1 MTSIATTEK
10 SPDLLVIGAG
20 AAGLWTAWKAVNAGL
35 SVTVMEKG
43 RVGDGASGGILGAL
57 MPHRPSH
64 WTASKQFQLEALTSL
79 LSEIEALEEVS
90 GVSCGYR
97 RCGRLMPI
105 DSERRLDE
113 HKGWQQAAAQNWQGA
128 EARWDILDS
137 LPAQLQDLMATALAY
152 DYDSLSARLSPRGLL
167 ASLAAGV
174 RALGGAILEGAAVT
188 DIAAQQAGH
197 VVVAAGHD
205 SFGLLAAAGLPGM
218 GWGVKGEAVLLRPLK
233 RLPPDTPVLYR
244 GGAYVIVHDDG
255 LVAAGSTSERGY
267 HDALP
272 TRATADRLV
281 ADALSLC
288 PALAGAELVE
298 SWAGIRPRAAGRQPL
313 VGPLPGNPRVI
324 TVTGGFKITLG
335 ITHRLADAA
344 LAHVRGEPVN
354 LPKGFSPAEQIISPA
369 LNPRR

>member
-1 MTSIATTEK
+1 MTSIATPDK

-57 MPHRPSH
+57 MPHRPSQ
-64 WTASKQFQLEALTSL
+64 WTASKQFQLEALTGL
-79 LSEIEALEEVS
+79 ASEIALLEEAS
-90 GVSCGYR
+90 GIPCGYR

-105 DSERRLDE
+105 DGERRLEE

-128 EARWDILDS
+128 GARWDILQS
-137 LPAQLQDLMATALAY
+137 LPAKWTDMMAPALAY
-152 DYDSLSARLSPRGLL
+152 DFDSLSARVNPRALL

-174 RALGGAILEGAAVT
+174 RARGGAIVEGAGVSE
-188 DIAAQQAGH
+188 AASLPAGH

-218 GWGVKGEAVLLRPLK
+218 GWGVKGEAVLLRPAK
-233 RLPPDTPVLYR
+233 PLPPDLPILYR
-244 GGAYVIVHDDG
+244 GGTYVIVHNHG
-255 LVAAGSTSERGY
+255 LVAVGSTSERDY
-267 HDALP
+267 ADARP
-272 TRATADRLV
+272 SPATATGLM
-281 ADALSLC
+281 ADAASLC

-313 VGPLPGNPRVI
+313 VGPLPGNTRLVA
-324 TVTGGFKITLG
+324 VTGGFKITLG
-335 ITHRLADAA
+335 IAHRLADAV
-344 LAHVRGEPVN
+344 LAHVQGQPVN
-354 LPKGFSPAEQIISPA
+354 LPAGFSLHEQLVNSA
-369 LNPRR
+369 LIDRR